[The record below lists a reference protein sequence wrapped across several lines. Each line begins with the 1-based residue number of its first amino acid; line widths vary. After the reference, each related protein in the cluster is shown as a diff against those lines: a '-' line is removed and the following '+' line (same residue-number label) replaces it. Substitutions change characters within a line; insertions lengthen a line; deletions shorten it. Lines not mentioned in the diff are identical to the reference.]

1 MQRTF
6 GTRVCL
12 DEEAVCKL
20 NRLRRGS
27 RQPLSRIVNTIVYD
41 FIDAVCGER
50 RPSQRT
56 RRSLSRRRRA

>member
-1 MQRTF
+1 MLRTF

-20 NRLRRGS
+20 NRFRRGS

-41 FIDAVCGER
+41 FIDAVRGER
-50 RPSQRT
+50 RRGQRT
-56 RRSLSRRRRA
+56 RRSSSRRRRA

>member
-1 MQRTF
+1 MRRTF

-20 NRLRRGS
+20 NRFRRGS

-50 RPSQRT
+50 RPSQRA
-56 RRSLSRRRRA
+56 RRSRRRRA